1 MGQFLYVYCKSKHK
15 CKKDV
20 AQKQEFFFKSSS
32 KCTNIG
38 LNCTRIV
45 VGRTKSNY
53 GIKGLEAFL
62 LCLISWP
69 LRAVNT
75 EGAGG
80 QLPQSVFGKSV
91 NPIPT
96 RWGRLC
102 PPYYYWPPIFLDDAA
117 SLSLFSFMLLCFHKF
132 VGKYYVVGNSKTFSN
147 Y

>member
-1 MGQFLYVYCKSKHK
+1 MGQFLCTANRKINVEKMLHRNKN
-15 CKKDV
+15 
-20 AQKQEFFFKSSS
+20 SSS
-32 KCTNIG
+32 KFTNIG

-62 LCLISWP
+62 LCLIPWP

-91 NPIPT
+91 KPIPA
-96 RWGRLC
+96 
-102 PPYYYWPPIFLDDAA
+102 IE
-117 SLSLFSFMLLCFHKF
+117 LLCLPHHSGCLDLKKILSTIDPPPG
-132 VGKYYVVGNSKTFSN
+132 VPGVSKNHIFFSKN
-147 Y
+147 ETVFLLR